1 MSISAASLNSDR
13 ELFSAFLCE
22 EDTKSLFEKVALERE
37 WSQDMCFSGGIAA
50 SVRALGAMPCPE
62 LLIVDLSESDD
73 PREDMQSLAEV
84 CEPGTIVVAVG
95 EQNDVSLYRDLIHA
109 GVHDY
114 LVKPLSLEQIR
125 ECLTSAEEAMTIQEE
140 EPVAEEVIGDKKQ
153 IVFVGLRGGLGTS
166 TIVTNI
172 AWLAAEKGEN
182 TALLDMDFYFGTSAL
197 QFDLEPGRGLADALE
212 NPNRVDGLFL
222 ERAVVKPHKNLAILG
237 AEAPLGSLRA
247 PSDDALPHLI
257 EALGENYQTVF
268 VDLPRQVLGE
278 HGDILSAATDIVLIS
293 DYSLTAARDC
303 IRLLS
308 HIKFAAPSAKVHI
321 VTTRQGQNADE
332 VDSKDFENS
341 IERSIAVNIPF
352 EPRALVDASKKGK
365 ILIDALPNSKPS
377 TAIRQIAGLFN
388 NTEEIAN
395 KGASWMGKLLGKKN

>member
-1 MSISAASLNSDR
+1 MSITNTSPTGER
-13 ELFSAFLCE
+13 EFFAAFLSD
-22 EDTKSLFEKVALERE
+22 EDSKSMFEKVAVERD
-37 WSQDMCFSGGIAA
+37 WSADMCFTGGIAA

-62 LLIVDLSESDD
+62 FLIVDLSESND

-84 CEPGTIVVAVG
+84 CEPGTVVVAVG

-114 LVKPLSLEQIR
+114 LVKPLSVEQVR
-125 ECLTSAEEAMTIQEE
+125 ECVASAEEAMAVQEE
-140 EPVAEEVIGDKKQ
+140 EPVVEEVKGDKKQ

-166 TIVTNI
+166 TLVTNI
-172 AWLAAEKGEN
+172 AWLFAENGQN

-222 ERAVVKPHKNLAILG
+222 ERAVVKPHKHLAILG
-237 AEAPLGSLRA
+237 AEAPIGSLRA

-257 EALGENYQTVF
+257 EALGENYQTVV

-278 HGDILSAATDIVLIS
+278 HGDVLSAATDVVLVS

-303 IRLLS
+303 IRLLA

-332 VDSKDFENS
+332 VDTKDFQNS
-341 IERSIAVNIPF
+341 IEKTVSVNIPF
-352 EPRALVDASKKGK
+352 DPRALMDAAKKGK
-365 ILIDALPNSKPS
+365 ILIDAAPGAKPS
-377 TAIRQIAGLFN
+377 AAIKQVAALFSDGDM
-388 NTEEIAN
+388 AN
-395 KGASWMGKLLGKKN
+395 AKGASWMGKLLGKKN